1 MSSAEEFSNQKLFK
15 ETLAT
20 EFPEEDMKDKHFR
33 DKVGGAWV
41 VISHHSEILPVFRTK
56 NLH

>member
-1 MSSAEEFSNQKLFK
+1 MQDELTEEELEYNRILFE

-33 DKVGGAWV
+33 DKVG
-41 VISHHSEILPVFRTK
+41 ELK
-56 NLH
+56 NKDVTQYLLIIF